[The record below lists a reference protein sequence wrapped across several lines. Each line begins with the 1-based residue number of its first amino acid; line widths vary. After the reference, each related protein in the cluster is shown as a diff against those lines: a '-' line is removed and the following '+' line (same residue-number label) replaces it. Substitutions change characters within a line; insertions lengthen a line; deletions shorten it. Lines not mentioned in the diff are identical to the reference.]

1 MILKDI
7 IEQQVTQYQLGVAR
21 SILSFN
27 SIKDQA
33 TRKALLKSYR
43 AIIERADDQQE
54 ERQRTYTSK
63 GEDSALDEILD
74 DPRRGQAASIN
85 KGDY

>member
-27 SIKDQA
+27 SIKDPA
-33 TRKALLKSYR
+33 DREALLEYYR
-43 AIIERADDQQE
+43 STIERADDQQE

-63 GEDSALDEILD
+63 SEDSALDEILD
-74 DPRRGQAASIN
+74 DPRRGQAAYIN

>member
-21 SILSFN
+21 SIVSFN

-33 TRKALLKSYR
+33 TREALLKSYR

-63 GEDSALDEILD
+63 GGDLSLDEILD